1 MGALENGYRSTVD
14 IELPTELLGAV
25 RCLVAEWEKA
35 RGMAYVRQPVSFALY
50 ETWRKIEKEEMKRN
64 EIN

>member
-1 MGALENGYRSTVD
+1 MENGYRSTVD
-14 IELPTELLGAV
+14 IELPVELLGAV

-35 RGMAYVRQPVSFALY
+35 RGMAHVRQPVSFALY